1 MHPLSRPAE
10 MMRRMG
16 LLRAAISAA
25 SDEEVNLR
33 GGGQSPRR
41 LRVLSGVEGGADKAA
56 VKEFREFCRVVGVGK
71 VRPLSYHEIDRAWRR
86 MEHEAY
92 DGLSFSYAVVAR
104 EPKAHGCREVL
115 IDARRTDA
123 QEMVCFLRTL
133 DLDCDGTISEAD
145 FCHATNPRVTKFN
158 IDLLGRIDES
168 WQAAA
173 MAEERQLRS
182 ARGMN
187 RTGQN

>member
-1 MHPLSRPAE
+1 
-10 MMRRMG
+10 
-16 LLRAAISAA
+16 
-25 SDEEVNLR
+25 
-33 GGGQSPRR
+33 
-41 LRVLSGVEGGADKAA
+41 
-56 VKEFREFCRVVGVGK
+56 
-71 VRPLSYHEIDRAWRR
+71 

-133 DLDCDGTISEAD
+133 DLDCDGKSQSVSQSVSRRVRGNAASDATAVHASPCRHTHTHVSVRMHMRTIRMLIDRRCTVSAAGTISEAD

>member
-1 MHPLSRPAE
+1 MPTLHACMHWPAE

-71 VRPLSYHEIDRAWRR
+71 ARALSCTCRHTCTIIHANTVARTHTHTPTCVHGAMVHVWMVNACMHAYIHTYTHVHTRTHTYTHVHTRTHTYTPAHLHNMYTRIHTQVRPLSYHEIQRD
-86 MEHEAY
+86 
-92 DGLSFSYAVVAR
+92 
-104 EPKAHGCREVL
+104 
-115 IDARRTDA
+115 
-123 QEMVCFLRTL
+123 
-133 DLDCDGTISEAD
+133 
-145 FCHATNPRVTKFN
+145 
-158 IDLLGRIDES
+158 
-168 WQAAA
+168 
-173 MAEERQLRS
+173 
-182 ARGMN
+182 
-187 RTGQN
+187 